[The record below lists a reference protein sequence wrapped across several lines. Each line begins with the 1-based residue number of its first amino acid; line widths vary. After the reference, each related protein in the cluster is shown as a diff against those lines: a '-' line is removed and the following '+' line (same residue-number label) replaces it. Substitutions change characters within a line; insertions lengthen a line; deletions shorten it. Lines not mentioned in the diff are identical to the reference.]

1 MYVHAVKP
9 TVTGFSANIS
19 HLTTLLPPGVYGV
32 SQVNTREKLTGYEWV
47 ERFPEEF
54 AQRYKKDHQRYLEY
68 LAQSV
73 DL

>member
-1 MYVHAVKP
+1 MQDPDTGEK
-9 TVTGFSANIS
+9 VTE
-19 HLTTLLPPGVYGV
+19 H
-32 SQVNTREKLTGYEWV
+32 EWV

-73 DL
+73 DS

>member
-1 MYVHAVKP
+1 MQDP
-9 TVTGFSANIS
+9 DTG
-19 HLTTLLPPGVYGV
+19 
-32 SQVNTREKLTGYEWV
+32 EKLTGHEWV

-73 DL
+73 DS